1 MYEKLDWKLTSNL
14 MENSPREPQFI
25 GLQNLAVRVQSAA
38 DAAVGRPADRP
49 PTVGFFTV
57 EPPVD
62 RPVDRG
68 LDTDSRSSLPV
79 DRPVDRG
86 QIQRACSLPVDRPVD
101 RDQFQRAKLSGGR
114 PGRSTGPPAYKACAH
129 SCASVDRP
137 VDRQKARSLYLRD

>member
-1 MYEKLDWKLTSNL
+1 

-86 QIQRACSLPVDRPVD
+86 QIQSAE
-101 RDQFQRAKLSGGR
+101 LSGDR
-114 PGRSTGPPAYKACAH
+114 PGRSTGPPAKQGRARLCTI
-129 SCASVDRP
+129 VDRL
-137 VDRQKARSLYLRD
+137 VDRSLSRSTVRSTGRRPEPAF